1 METKFLAVQITLG
14 DYTPKMKGNGRTTL
28 SFADITADCSTSWIL
43 PSHFQLE
50 AYLASSL
57 GPSPLKYV
65 KKNNKANDLSLTFL
79 NCMTRFMRLLVVFC
93 AC

>member
-1 METKFLAVQITLG
+1 MVGQHCHLQTSLLTDELHRYCLPIFSSG
-14 DYTPKMKGNGRTTL
+14 GL
-28 SFADITADCSTSWIL
+28 SGIKPRVL
-43 PSHFQLE
+43 
-50 AYLASSL
+50 YM
-57 GPSPLKYV
+57 KYV